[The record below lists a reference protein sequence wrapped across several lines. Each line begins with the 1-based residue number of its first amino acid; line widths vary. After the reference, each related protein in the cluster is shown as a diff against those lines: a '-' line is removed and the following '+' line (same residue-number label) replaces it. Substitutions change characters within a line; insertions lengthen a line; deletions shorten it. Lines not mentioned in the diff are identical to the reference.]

1 MRLVSRLSLANHLA
15 WSIFGD
21 LGSFL
26 MMHASLSLD
35 EFHCEG
41 FWEVDHR
48 LHLLAPPGIIP
59 VSFQQLHLV
68 LFFFFFFNWRIITL
82 Q

>member
-1 MRLVSRLSLANHLA
+1 MRLVSRLSLASHLA

-26 MMHASLSLD
+26 MVRASLSLD
-35 EFHCEG
+35 EFQCEG
-41 FWEVDHR
+41 CWEVDHP
-48 LHLLAPPGIIP
+48 LHFFTPPGIIP

-68 LFFFFFFNWRIITL
+68 LFFFFLIGG
-82 Q
+82 